1 MKILNLIGLCLQ
13 MIIVFSFGTAS
24 AIMAQENIIQKEK
37 MSFDVCLNVI
47 ATSESKLS
55 ISPEISE
62 ISPEKRIAIF
72 TLSDGT
78 LTISCD
84 GVNSLVTVSTKTN

>member
-1 MKILNLIGLCLQ
+1 
-13 MIIVFSFGTAS
+13 MIIVFSFGIAS
-24 AIMAQENIIQKEK
+24 AIMAKENIIQKEK

-47 ATSESKLS
+47 ATSENKLS
-55 ISPEISE
+55 ISPEISD
-62 ISPEKRIAIF
+62 ISSEKRIAIF

-84 GVNSLVTVSTKTN
+84 GVKSLVTVSTKTN